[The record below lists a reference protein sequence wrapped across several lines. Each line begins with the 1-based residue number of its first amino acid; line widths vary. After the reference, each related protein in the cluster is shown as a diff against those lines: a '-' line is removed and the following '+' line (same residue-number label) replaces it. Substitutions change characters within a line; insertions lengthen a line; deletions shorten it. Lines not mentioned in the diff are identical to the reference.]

1 MKQFVLLLSFFC
13 FWNVCS
19 QNNATPEVYLIDN
32 QYLISSAWAGVGS
45 AFKFRGI
52 AATRWTDVDNAPST
66 YTATLSGRFTEKSG
80 FGLILSNDVNG
91 YTVTNSITVS
101 YSYHLTLSEE
111 REEYLSF
118 GLSSR
123 ASIFSIDSFKFNDAE
138 GDPVIGSKKVIHEL
152 NFDTGFLYRNRR
164 FFANLNISDI
174 IKRIDEFSDR
184 EPLSIA
190 TISVYSGYEFIPKND
205 LSVIPSFRYQIF
217 AGDKRS
223 ELDMNIKIKK
233 EINETNYW
241 AASVLKMQTE
251 SGIDALSF
259 TPIIGVQHKNIY
271 ASYGY
276 QIAVNS
282 LQTGLN
288 QNLHMFSLGF
298 DFFNRI
304 GDYYG
309 EVKVLY

>member
-1 MKQFVLLLSFFC
+1 MKQVVVFLSC
-13 FWNVCS
+13 FWFWS
-19 QNNATPEVYLIDN
+19 SGAQNNATPEVYLIDN
-32 QYLISSAWAGVGS
+32 QYLISSAFAGVGS
-45 AFKFRGI
+45 AFQFRGI
-52 AATRWTDVDNAPST
+52 ATTRFTDVDNAPST

-80 FGLILSNDVNG
+80 FGLILTNDVNG
-91 YTVTNSITVS
+91 FTVTNSITAT

-118 GLSSR
+118 GLSTR
-123 ASIFSIDSFKFNDAE
+123 ASIFSIDSFEFNNAD
-138 GDPVIGSKKVIHEL
+138 GDPVIGSKKVVHEL

-174 IKRIDEFSDR
+174 LKRNDEFSDR

-190 TISVYSGYEFIPKND
+190 TISVYSGYEFIPKNN
-205 LSVIPSFRYQIF
+205 LRVIPSLRYQIF
-217 AGDKRS
+217 AGDKRA
-223 ELDMNIKIKK
+223 ELDVNLKIRK
-233 EINETNYW
+233 EVEKTNYW

-251 SGIDALSF
+251 KGVDALSF
-259 TPIIGVQHKNIY
+259 TPIIGAQHKNLY
-271 ASYGY
+271 VSYGY
-276 QIAVNS
+276 QIALNS

-288 QNLHMFSLGF
+288 QNMHMFSLGF

>member
-1 MKQFVLLLSFFC
+1 MKHLLLLLSC
-13 FWNVCS
+13 FYICS
-19 QNNATPEVYLIDN
+19 FYAQNNATPEVYLIDN
-32 QYLISSAWAGVGS
+32 QYIISSAWAGVGS

-52 AATRWTDVDNAPST
+52 AATRWTDVDNAPTT

-80 FGLILSNDVNG
+80 FGVILTNDVNG
-91 YTVTNSITVS
+91 FTVTNSVTVT

-123 ASIFSIDSFKFNDAE
+123 ASIFSIDSFEFNNAD
-138 GDPVIGSKKVIHEL
+138 GDPVIGSKKVVHEL

-174 IKRIDEFSDR
+174 IKRNDEFSDR

-190 TISVYSGYEFIPKND
+190 TISVYSGYKFIPKSD
-205 LSVIPSFRYQIF
+205 LNVIPSFRYQIF
-217 AGDKRS
+217 SGDKRS
-223 ELDMNIKIKK
+223 ELDLNIKIKK

-251 SGIDALSF
+251 NGVDALSF
-259 TPIIGVQHKNIY
+259 TPIIGMQHKNFY

-276 QIAVNS
+276 QIALNS

-309 EVKVLY
+309 EVKTLY